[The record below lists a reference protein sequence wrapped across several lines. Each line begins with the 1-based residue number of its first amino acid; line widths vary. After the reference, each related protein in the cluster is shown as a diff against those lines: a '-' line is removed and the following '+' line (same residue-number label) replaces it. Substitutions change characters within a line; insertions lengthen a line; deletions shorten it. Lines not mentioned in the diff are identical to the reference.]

1 MNMKALLSASSSL
14 SRRLLSQ
21 SSTRRKCVKTAAAA
35 SGGRRVVCAVHE
47 NRRHSSNAINIDVS
61 CKIIASKSRIS
72 HPCRRLMGTDTRGQE
87 EDVDI
92 DVAVRAANE
101 R

>member
-1 MNMKALLSASSSL
+1 M
-14 SRRLLSQ
+14 
-21 SSTRRKCVKTAAAA
+21 KTAAAA
-35 SGGRRVVCAVHE
+35 SGGRRVVCAVRE
-47 NRRHSSNAINIDVS
+47 NQSHRSNAIDNDVS
-61 CKIIASKSRIS
+61 CKIIATKSRIS
-72 HPCRRLMGTDTRGQE
+72 HPCRRFMGTDTRGQE